1 MSKRRSSIRGKGAEI
16 LFGAPPAVNMKPRSA
31 DPTLALVRPSSPK
44 PTAGAPTSEAGGP
57 SSPQSPQPQLALNEK
72 ELERALQEEAR
83 AGESDSS
90 LAWKEDLIG
99 SREELSPG
107 LEVEARPVEQPLGAL
122 EEVPG
127 AAEEEARGRQDL
139 MGSRAFL
146 EPPLPETVDA
156 ASDVLP
162 PRPTRMAFDL
172 DETEPVTA
180 DIQAPDETV
189 EHVQLP
195 ERGLT
200 REEEDE
206 LVTRYGQERLQKLAA
221 EIDDLYEQVRVEVGV
236 NKEISTWCFNRLLQA
251 KDIVLRYDVA
261 RISQAE
267 YEVEQVRAR
276 LRRAA
281 DSQAAAKKHAWWI
294 TGWGFLWGVLFLSA
308 LVMLGLGWFEY
319 LYGPATV
326 RQAYVDPAVFLQA
339 MVWGGVGGV
348 VAIWYSLFKHVSQ
361 RDFDIQYGLSYLTKP
376 FFGLVLGGTVYM
388 VVQLLI
394 LSLGISP
401 VELPEGIPGL
411 TTPTIAPWIIYLMAW
426 LCGFNEN
433 RIFGLVDGM
442 VRRTFSSEGI
452 TSSA

>member
-16 LFGAPPAVNMKPRSA
+16 LFGAPPAVNIKPRSA
-31 DPTLALVRPSSPK
+31 DPTLALVRPAAPK
-44 PTAGAPTSEAGGP
+44 PTAGAPTSEAGEP
-57 SSPQSPQPQLALNEK
+57 SSPPSPRPQPTFNEK

-83 AGESDSS
+83 AGAPDSS
-90 LAWKEDLIG
+90 LALEKDLIG
-99 SREELSPG
+99 SGEELSPT
-107 LEVEARPVEQPLGAL
+107 LEVEATLVEQS
-122 EEVPG
+122 PG
-127 AAEEEARGRQDL
+127 AAEEEARGKQDL
-139 MGSRAFL
+139 MGSQAFL
-146 EPPLPETVDA
+146 EPPLPETVDV

-172 DETEPVTA
+172 NETEPATA
-180 DIQAPDETV
+180 DIQTPGETV
-189 EHVQLP
+189 EQVQLP

-206 LVTRYGQERLQKLAA
+206 LVTRYGQERLQKLAG
-221 EIDDLYEQVRVEVGV
+221 EIDDLYEQVRAEVGV

-281 DSQAAAKKHAWWI
+281 DSQAAARKHAWWI

-361 RDFDIQYGLSYLTKP
+361 RDFDIQYSLSYVTKP
-376 FFGLVLGGTVYM
+376 FFGLILGGTVYM

-411 TTPTIAPWIIYLMAW
+411 ATPTIAPWIIYLMAW

-452 TSSA
+452 TSAA